1 MITAVLLILAL
12 TFGLGLAMAV
22 RYFPSRR
29 AMPASPD
36 VAKLVTEIRS
46 RKLFGP
52 AGCDDPGIRD
62 LAATYGFR
70 VVDRDGTILKLRRD
84 AWAKFKSLSTG
95 GRLLGV
101 LLFPLSIAFAA
112 GLLAGLGW
120 RRGYDELVHLDPVV
134 RTVSA

>member
-1 MITAVLLILAL
+1 MIIAVLLILAAAFAL
-12 TFGLGLAMAV
+12 GLGMAV
-22 RYFPSRR
+22 RYFPDRR
-29 AMPASPD
+29 TMPASPD
-36 VAKLVTEIRS
+36 VARLVAEIRS

-62 LAATYGFR
+62 LAAGYGFR
-70 VVDRDGTILKLRRD
+70 VVDRDGTILKLRRN
-84 AWAKFKSLSTG
+84 AWTKFKSLSMG

-101 LLFPLSIAFAA
+101 LLFPLSISFAA

-134 RTVSA
+134 RTARA